1 MNDFLSYRIYNNEVQ
16 EILISL
22 AFILGAIVLGRLVR
36 WFAEKILPKLT
47 AKTETQLDDVLVEVL
62 KAPMLF
68 ALTLVGFWIGIKRL
82 SMPANVMEM
91 MADAY
96 KFLLVISA
104 TWFVSRAVSTFINV
118 VLKEKVNDESSR
130 MDEHA
135 LSLIK
140 KVSSFVIWS
149 IGVITALNNAG
160 VDVGALIA
168 GLGIG
173 GVAIALAAQDTA
185 KNIFAGMMI
194 LFDRP
199 FKIGELITIDGTTGY
214 VEDMGI
220 RSTKLRTYSG
230 QLVVIP
236 NYKTADSNLT
246 NITREPSRRIEL
258 NVGLTYSTTPEQM
271 RQAMDILRKL
281 PSSVGG
287 IEEKVKVYFTSF
299 GDFSLNITCWY
310 YIKKD
315 SDLFET
321 QSAVNLH
328 VLDEFNAHGLDFA
341 FPTQTLYV
349 NK

>member
-1 MNDFLSYRIYNNEVQ
+1 MNDFLSYRIDNNEVQ

-96 KFLLVISA
+96 KFLLVIST
-104 TWFVSRAVSTFINV
+104 TWFISRAVSTFINV

-271 RQAMDILRKL
+271 RQAMDILRNL
-281 PSSVGG
+281 PSSVTG

>member
-22 AFILGAIVLGRLVR
+22 AFILGAIMLGRLVR

-82 SMPANVMEM
+82 SMPVNVMAM
-91 MADAY
+91 IADIY

-104 TWFVSRAVSTFINV
+104 TWFISRAVSTFINV
-118 VLKEKVNDESSR
+118 ILKEKVNDESSR
-130 MDEHA
+130 VDEHA

-271 RQAMDILRKL
+271 RQAMDILRNL
-281 PSSVGG
+281 PSSVAG

-321 QSAVNLH
+321 QSAVNLQ

>member
-47 AKTETQLDDVLVEVL
+47 AKTETQLDDVLVEML

-118 VLKEKVNDESSR
+118 VLNEKVNDESSR

-271 RQAMDILRKL
+271 RQAMDILRNL
-281 PSSVGG
+281 PSSVTG

>member
-82 SMPANVMEM
+82 SMPVNVMAM
-91 MADAY
+91 IADIY

-104 TWFVSRAVSTFINV
+104 TWFISRAVSTFINV
-118 VLKEKVNDESSR
+118 ILKEKVNDESSK

-287 IEEKVKVYFTSF
+287 IEDKVKVYFTSF

-321 QSAVNLH
+321 QSAVNLQ

>member
-104 TWFVSRAVSTFINV
+104 TWFISRAVSTFINV

-149 IGVITALNNAG
+149 ICVITALNNAG

-271 RQAMDILRKL
+271 RQAMDIRRNL
-281 PSSVGG
+281 PSSVTGS
-287 IEEKVKVYFTSF
+287 EEKVKVYFMSF

>member
-91 MADAY
+91 IADAY

-104 TWFVSRAVSTFINV
+104 TWFISRAVSTFINV

-258 NVGLTYSTTPEQM
+258 NVGLIYSTTPEQM
-271 RQAMDILRKL
+271 RQAMDILCNL
-281 PSSVGG
+281 PSSVTG

>member
-22 AFILGAIVLGRLVR
+22 VFILGAIVLGRLVR

-47 AKTETQLDDVLVEVL
+47 AKTETQLDDVLVEML

-91 MADAY
+91 IADAY

-104 TWFVSRAVSTFINV
+104 TWFISRAVSTFINV

-271 RQAMDILRKL
+271 RQAMDILRNL
-281 PSSVGG
+281 PSSVTG

>member
-82 SMPANVMEM
+82 SMPVNVMAM
-91 MADAY
+91 IADIY

-104 TWFVSRAVSTFINV
+104 TWFISRAVSTFINV
-118 VLKEKVNDESSR
+118 ILKEKVNDESSK

-185 KNIFAGMMI
+185 KNIFAGIMI

-287 IEEKVKVYFTSF
+287 IEDKVKVYFTSF

>member
-82 SMPANVMEM
+82 SMPVNA
-91 MADAY
+91 MAMIADIY

-104 TWFVSRAVSTFINV
+104 TWFISRAVSTFINV
-118 VLKEKVNDESSR
+118 ILKEKVNDESSR

-271 RQAMDILRKL
+271 RQAMDILRNL
-281 PSSVGG
+281 PSSVAG
-287 IEEKVKVYFTSF
+287 IEDKVKVYFTSF

>member
-82 SMPANVMEM
+82 SMPANVMAM
-91 MADAY
+91 IADAY

-104 TWFVSRAVSTFINV
+104 TWFISRAVSTFINV

-185 KNIFAGMMI
+185 KNIFAGIMI

-271 RQAMDILRKL
+271 RQAMDILRNL
-281 PSSVGG
+281 PSSVAG
-287 IEEKVKVYFTSF
+287 IEDKVKVYFTSF

-321 QSAVNLH
+321 QSAVNLQ

>member
-91 MADAY
+91 IADAY

-281 PSSVGG
+281 PSSVTGL
-287 IEEKVKVYFTSF
+287 EETVKVYFTSF

>member
-68 ALTLVGFWIGIKRL
+68 ALTLVGYRIGIKRL

-96 KFLLVISA
+96 KFLLVIST
-104 TWFVSRAVSTFINV
+104 TWFISRAVSTFINV

-271 RQAMDILRKL
+271 RQAMDILRNL
-281 PSSVGG
+281 PSSVTG

>member
-68 ALTLVGFWIGIKRL
+68 ALTLIGFWIGIKRL
-82 SMPANVMEM
+82 SMPVNVMAM
-91 MADAY
+91 IADIY

-104 TWFVSRAVSTFINV
+104 TWFISRAVSTFINV
-118 VLKEKVNDESSR
+118 VLKEKVNDECSR

-271 RQAMDILRKL
+271 RQAMDILRNL
-281 PSSVGG
+281 PSSVAG
-287 IEEKVKVYFTSF
+287 IEDKVKVYFTSF

-321 QSAVNLH
+321 QSAVNLQ

>member
-173 GVAIALAAQDTA
+173 GVATALAAQDTA

-271 RQAMDILRKL
+271 REAMDILRNL
-281 PSSVGG
+281 PSSVTG

>member
-104 TWFVSRAVSTFINV
+104 TWFISRAVSTFINV

>member
-1 MNDFLSYRIYNNEVQ
+1 
-16 EILISL
+16 
-22 AFILGAIVLGRLVR
+22 
-36 WFAEKILPKLT
+36 
-47 AKTETQLDDVLVEVL
+47 
-62 KAPMLF
+62 
-68 ALTLVGFWIGIKRL
+68 
-82 SMPANVMEM
+82 MPANVIEM
-91 MADAY
+91 IADAY

-104 TWFVSRAVSTFINV
+104 TWFISRAVSTFINV

>member
-68 ALTLVGFWIGIKRL
+68 ALTLIGFWIGIKRL
-82 SMPANVMEM
+82 SMPVNVMAM
-91 MADAY
+91 IADIY

-104 TWFVSRAVSTFINV
+104 TWFISRAVSTFINV
-118 VLKEKVNDESSR
+118 ILKEKVNDESSR

-271 RQAMDILRKL
+271 RQAMDILRNL
-281 PSSVGG
+281 PSSVAG

-321 QSAVNLH
+321 QSAVNLQ

>member
-82 SMPANVMEM
+82 SMPVNVMAM
-91 MADAY
+91 IADIY

-104 TWFVSRAVSTFINV
+104 TWFISRAVSTFINV
-118 VLKEKVNDESSR
+118 ILKEKVNDESSR

-199 FKIGELITIDGTTGY
+199 FRIGELITIDGTTGY

-271 RQAMDILRKL
+271 RQAMDILRNL
-281 PSSVGG
+281 PSSVDG

-321 QSAVNLH
+321 QSAVNLQ

>member
-82 SMPANVMEM
+82 SMPVNVMAM
-91 MADAY
+91 IADIY

-104 TWFVSRAVSTFINV
+104 TWFISRAVSTFINV
-118 VLKEKVNDESSR
+118 ILKEKVNDESSR

-287 IEEKVKVYFTSF
+287 IEDKVKVYFTSF

-321 QSAVNLH
+321 QSAVNLQ
-328 VLDEFNAHGLDFA
+328 VLDEFNAYGLDFA

>member
-271 RQAMDILRKL
+271 RQAMDILCKL

>member
-91 MADAY
+91 IADAY

-104 TWFVSRAVSTFINV
+104 TWFISRAVSTFINV

-258 NVGLTYSTTPEQM
+258 NVGLTYSTTPDQM

-281 PSSVGG
+281 PSSVAG
-287 IEEKVKVYFTSF
+287 IEDKVKVYFTSF

>member
-1 MNDFLSYRIYNNEVQ
+1 MNEFLTYKIYNNEVQ
-16 EILISL
+16 DILISL
-22 AFILGAIVLGRLVR
+22 AFIVGAIVLGRLVR
-36 WFAEKILPKLT
+36 WFAEKVLPKLT
-47 AKTETQLDDVLVEVL
+47 AKTQTQLDDVLVEVL

-82 SMPANVMEM
+82 TLSANVMTLIG
-91 MADAY
+91 DAY
-96 KFLLVISA
+96 RFLMVISA

-118 VLKEKVNDESSR
+118 ILKEKVNDESSK

-149 IGVITALNNAG
+149 IGIITALNNAG

-185 KNIFAGMMI
+185 KNIFAGIMI

-246 NITREPSRRIEL
+246 NITREPARRIEL
-258 NVGLTYSTTPEQM
+258 NLGLTYSTTPEQM
-271 RQAMDILRKL
+271 KKAIDLLNAL
-281 PSSVGG
+281 PKSVDGL
-287 IEEKVKVYFTSF
+287 EKRVKVYFTSF

-321 QSAVNLH
+321 QSAVNLQ

>member
-91 MADAY
+91 IADAY

-104 TWFVSRAVSTFINV
+104 TWFISRAVSTFINV

-271 RQAMDILRKL
+271 RQAMDILRNL
-281 PSSVGG
+281 PSSVTG

>member
-1 MNDFLSYRIYNNEVQ
+1 M
-16 EILISL
+16 
-22 AFILGAIVLGRLVR
+22 LGRLVR

-82 SMPANVMEM
+82 SMPVNVMAM
-91 MADAY
+91 IADIY

-104 TWFVSRAVSTFINV
+104 TWFISRAVSTFINV
-118 VLKEKVNDESSR
+118 ILKEKVNDESSK

-185 KNIFAGMMI
+185 KNIFAGIMI

-271 RQAMDILRKL
+271 RQAMDILRNL
-281 PSSVGG
+281 PSSVDG

-321 QSAVNLH
+321 QSAVNLQ

>member
-47 AKTETQLDDVLVEVL
+47 AKTETQLDDVLVEML

-271 RQAMDILRKL
+271 RQAMDILRNL
-281 PSSVGG
+281 PSSVTG

>member
-1 MNDFLSYRIYNNEVQ
+1 MNDFLSYKIYNNEVQ

-82 SMPANVMEM
+82 SMPVNVMAM
-91 MADAY
+91 IADIY

-104 TWFVSRAVSTFINV
+104 TWFISRAVSTFINV
-118 VLKEKVNDESSR
+118 ILKEKVNDESSK

-281 PSSVGG
+281 PSSVDG
-287 IEEKVKVYFTSF
+287 IEERVKVYFTSF

-321 QSAVNLH
+321 QSAVNLQ

>member
-1 MNDFLSYRIYNNEVQ
+1 MNDFLSYKIYNNEVQ

-82 SMPANVMEM
+82 SMPVNA
-91 MADAY
+91 MAMIADIY

-104 TWFVSRAVSTFINV
+104 TWFISRAVSTFINV
-118 VLKEKVNDESSR
+118 ILKEKVNDESSR
-130 MDEHA
+130 VDEHA

-271 RQAMDILRKL
+271 RQAMDILRNL
-281 PSSVGG
+281 PSSVAG
-287 IEEKVKVYFTSF
+287 IEDKVKVYFTSF

>member
-68 ALTLVGFWIGIKRL
+68 ALTLVGFWVGIKRL

-271 RQAMDILRKL
+271 RQAMDILRNL
-281 PSSVGG
+281 PSSVTG

>member
-82 SMPANVMEM
+82 SMPANAMAM
-91 MADAY
+91 IADAY

-104 TWFVSRAVSTFINV
+104 TWFISRAVSTFINV

-185 KNIFAGMMI
+185 KNIFAGIMI

-271 RQAMDILRKL
+271 RQAMDILRNL

-321 QSAVNLH
+321 QSAVNLQ

>member
-1 MNDFLSYRIYNNEVQ
+1 MNEFLTYKIYNNEVQ
-16 EILISL
+16 DILISL
-22 AFILGAIVLGRLVR
+22 AFIVGAIVLGRLVR
-36 WFAEKILPKLT
+36 WFAEKVLPKLT
-47 AKTETQLDDVLVEVL
+47 AKTQTQLDDVLVEVL

-82 SMPANVMEM
+82 TLSANIMTLIG
-91 MADAY
+91 DAY
-96 KFLLVISA
+96 RFLMVISA

-118 VLKEKVNDESSR
+118 ILKEKVNDESSK

-149 IGVITALNNAG
+149 IGIITALNNAG

-185 KNIFAGMMI
+185 KNIFAGIMI

-246 NITREPSRRIEL
+246 NITREPARRIEL
-258 NVGLTYSTTPEQM
+258 NLGLTYSTTPEQM
-271 RQAMDILRKL
+271 KKAIDLLNAL
-281 PSSVGG
+281 PKSVDGL
-287 IEEKVKVYFTSF
+287 ENRVKVYFTSF

-321 QSAVNLH
+321 QSAVNLQ
-328 VLDEFNAHGLDFA
+328 VLEEFIANGLDFA
-341 FPTQTLYV
+341 FPTQTLHV
-349 NK
+349 SK

>member
-82 SMPANVMEM
+82 SMPVNVMAM
-91 MADAY
+91 IADIY

-104 TWFVSRAVSTFINV
+104 TWFISRAVSTFINV
-118 VLKEKVNDESSR
+118 ILKEKVNDESSK

-149 IGVITALNNAG
+149 IGVITALNTAG

-185 KNIFAGMMI
+185 KNIFAGIMI

-287 IEEKVKVYFTSF
+287 IEDKVKVYFTSF

>member
-104 TWFVSRAVSTFINV
+104 TWFISRAVSTFINV

-271 RQAMDILRKL
+271 RQARDILRKL

>member
-281 PSSVGG
+281 PSSVAG
-287 IEEKVKVYFTSF
+287 IEDKVKVYFTSF

>member
-82 SMPANVMEM
+82 SMPVNVMDM
-91 MADAY
+91 IADIY

-104 TWFVSRAVSTFINV
+104 TWFISRAVSTFINV
-118 VLKEKVNDESSR
+118 ILKEKVNDESSR

-258 NVGLTYSTTPEQM
+258 NVGLIYSTTPEQM
-271 RQAMDILRKL
+271 RQAMDILRNL
-281 PSSVGG
+281 PSSVDG

-321 QSAVNLH
+321 QSAVNLQ

>member
-68 ALTLVGFWIGIKRL
+68 ALTLIGFWIGIKRL
-82 SMPANVMEM
+82 SMPVNVMAM
-91 MADAY
+91 IADIY

-104 TWFVSRAVSTFINV
+104 TWFISRAVSTFINV
-118 VLKEKVNDESSR
+118 ILKEKVNDESSR

-271 RQAMDILRKL
+271 RQAMDILRNL
-281 PSSVGG
+281 PSSVDG
-287 IEEKVKVYFTSF
+287 IEDKVKVYFTSF

-321 QSAVNLH
+321 QSAVNLQ

>member
-91 MADAY
+91 IADAY

-104 TWFVSRAVSTFINV
+104 TWFISRAVSTFITV

-271 RQAMDILRKL
+271 RQAMDILRNL
-281 PSSVGG
+281 PSSVAG

>member
-91 MADAY
+91 IADAY

-271 RQAMDILRKL
+271 RQAMDILRNL
-281 PSSVGG
+281 PSSVTG

>member
-1 MNDFLSYRIYNNEVQ
+1 
-16 EILISL
+16 
-22 AFILGAIVLGRLVR
+22 
-36 WFAEKILPKLT
+36 
-47 AKTETQLDDVLVEVL
+47 
-62 KAPMLF
+62 
-68 ALTLVGFWIGIKRL
+68 
-82 SMPANVMEM
+82 
-91 MADAY
+91 
-96 KFLLVISA
+96 VI
-104 TWFVSRAVSTFINV
+104 
-118 VLKEKVNDESSR
+118 LKEKVNDESSR
-130 MDEHA
+130 VDEHA

-271 RQAMDILRKL
+271 RQAMDILRNL
-281 PSSVGG
+281 PSSVAG

-321 QSAVNLH
+321 QSAVNLQ

>member
-82 SMPANVMEM
+82 SMPVNVMAM
-91 MADAY
+91 IADIY

-104 TWFVSRAVSTFINV
+104 TWFISRAVSTFINV
-118 VLKEKVNDESSR
+118 ILKEKVNDESSK

-287 IEEKVKVYFTSF
+287 IEDKVKVYFTSF

-321 QSAVNLH
+321 QSAVNLQ
-328 VLDEFNAHGLDFA
+328 VLDEFNAYGLDFA